1 MTQEISS
8 LSAATKLTSKPR
20 ASMERLA
27 SSQESAKVQEL
38 KQFEIEMEQMN
49 QALALVKEIRSSLES
64 ALKNLSD

>member
-8 LSAATKLTSKPR
+8 LSTATRLTSKPR

-27 SSQESAKVQEL
+27 SPQEAGKVQEL

-49 QALALVKEIRSSLES
+49 QALALVKEIRSSLEA
-64 ALKNLSD
+64 ALKNISE